1 MTDDARIAIADV
13 DDVIEAA
20 AQAHA
25 VERETLSVEEVQDVA
40 RQLQIPAELVAPAIA
55 VVRKR
60 RRDQLAADAA
70 AAAATAMR
78 LKVLGGVAAALAA
91 IVLAWGLA
99 ARSSVRAAWSRVE
112 KHRAQVLNVRDRQ
125 RATKVQWEGVA
136 DSPRRSAELTGAEN
150 RVRVEQKN
158 YDAAAV
164 EYNDTASGVM
174 ARLVVTWGDYP
185 ESVPLSS
192 EVQW

>member
-1 MTDDARIAIADV
+1 MSEETRIAITDV

-20 AQAHA
+20 AKAHA
-25 VERETLSVEEVQDVA
+25 VERETLSVEEIEDVA
-40 RQLQIPAELVAPAIA
+40 RQLEIPAELVAPAIA
-55 VVRKR
+55 VVRKQ

-70 AAAATAMR
+70 AAAAAATR
-78 LKVLGGVAAALAA
+78 LKIIGGVAAGLAA
-91 IVLAWGLA
+91 IVLVWGLA
-99 ARSSVRAAWSRVE
+99 ARSSVRTAWSRVE

-125 RATKVQWEGVA
+125 RATAVQWDGVA
-136 DSPRRSAELTGAEN
+136 DSPRKSAELTGAEN

-164 EYNDTASGVM
+164 EYNDTASGLM
-174 ARLVVTWGDYP
+174 ARVVVAWGDYP

-192 EVQW
+192 EVKW